1 MLDFLD
7 KKQHFFCDVVPKH
20 FFCNR
25 KLDVMMQNNKHR
37 IARIENRF
45 IFNAQYKLT
54 AREQKVILYLIANVD
69 PQKQERF
76 HEQIISVKELES
88 VLKDDGKKWGGLYE
102 EMQNFTDRVLDKKI
116 RFPTDLKIDGQAFPG
131 KINWFQ
137 SVTPI
142 RNAEGGVSLRFLF
155 AEDLRPFLLQ
165 LNEYAQINRL
175 EAAPMKS
182 GHAIRMFQIFK
193 AQRDRMRRYEKVSQV
208 TYGVEDLKAVLGI
221 AGKYP
226 RFNSFRQRVLDT
238 VMNEINAHT
247 SLNLQK
253 IDYVRNGKRQVVEL
267 IFYISEKENWKKV
280 EKTTATK
287 QSNSTPEAEPILDK
301 LTKSQ
306 IRTYKMLVKRHIVP
320 GIAYSQIVPKI
331 TNGSSEFVGFEDWYL
346 ELAWQIFESK
356 TKFNDKSYQSDGQL
370 KEKKAGAFVNW
381 FLKDRVFEQGDHFD
395 RIQTKLSN
403 KKKLVEREDPD
414 HWFERLAVKG
424 KMASDLA

>member
-1 MLDFLD
+1 
-7 KKQHFFCDVVPKH
+7 
-20 FFCNR
+20 
-25 KLDVMMQNNKHR
+25 MMQNNKNK

-102 EMQNFTDRVLDKKI
+102 EMQDFTDRVPDKKI
-116 RFPTDLKIDGQAFPG
+116 RFPTDLKIDGHAFPG

-221 AGKYP
+221 EGKYP
-226 RFNSFRQRVLDT
+226 RFNSFRQRVLDV
-238 VMNEINAHT
+238 VMTEINAHT
-247 SLNLQK
+247 SLNLQD
-253 IDYVRNGKRQVVEL
+253 IEYIRNGNRQVTEL
-267 IFYISEKENWKKV
+267 VFHISEKESWKKP
-280 EKTTATK
+280 ERETTSSEQTK
-287 QSNSTPEAEPILDK
+287 LEDIAPNLDT

-306 IRTYKMLVKRHIVP
+306 IRTYKMLVKRQIVP
-320 GIAYSQIVPKI
+320 GIAFSQIVPKI

-356 TKFNDKSYQSDGQL
+356 TKFNDKSYQSDERLQ
-370 KEKKAGAFVNW
+370 EKKAGAFVNW
-381 FLKDRVFEQGDHFD
+381 FLKDKVFEQGDHFD
-395 RIQTKLSN
+395 KIQTKLSN
-403 KKKLVEREDPD
+403 KKKLMEREDPD

-424 KMASDLA
+424 KIVRDLE